1 MTSLDHELTSSYN
14 LVLVAQDVNQEC
26 LKGRTIVRIN
36 VKDVNDNRPVFRQD
50 TYSTSL
56 REDAPKGQNVIQVCD
71 VAVDHLFVVFAQLSN
86 HLGKFLPLLSLIF
99 YLILKS
105 RKLFLFQSQIMYALV
120 IIESILNFFC
130 LPIFPR

>member
-56 REDAPKGQNVIQVCD
+56 REDAPKGQNVIQVCN
-71 VAVDHLFVVFAQLSN
+71 VAVDHFFVVSAQHTLFPLKFA
-86 HLGKFLPLLSLIF
+86 PLYI
-99 YLILKS
+99 S
-105 RKLFLFQSQIMYALV
+105 RL
-120 IIESILNFFC
+120 
-130 LPIFPR
+130 